1 MTTLLNLITLQQIEV
16 DEFTS
21 KVQAK
26 ITQEKNFKNNSKK
39 LKHY

>member
-1 MTTLLNLITLQQIEV
+1 MTTLLNLITLQQKEIN
-16 DEFTS
+16 EFTS
-21 KVQAK
+21 KVQTK

>member
-1 MTTLLNLITLQQIEV
+1 MTTLLNLITLQQRGIN
-16 DEFTS
+16 EFTS
-21 KVQAK
+21 KVQTK